1 MTVRYTDAALAEID
15 DILEYI
21 ARDNPVAANEVSLA
35 IENTVALIQGQPRM
49 AHIVYRGMVRA
60 FPVGDDHPY
69 RIFYQVKPGEIV
81 IRNVR
86 HTRRQQP
93 WEGE

>member
-1 MTVRYTDAALAEID
+1 MTVRYTDTALGEID

-21 ARDNPVAANEVSLA
+21 ARDNPVAANEVSVA
-35 IENTVALIQGQPRM
+35 IEDTVALIQGQPRM
-49 AHIVYRGMVRA
+49 AHVVYRGMVRV
-60 FPVGDDHPY
+60 FPVGDHPY
-69 RIFYQVKPGEIV
+69 CIFYQVKPGEIV
-81 IRNVR
+81 NRNVR